1 MQRAPA
7 TFEPTQA
14 LWRVRLQLLWRGLKS
29 SWAMFAESKIG
40 LTGLGIIIFFLL
52 LWLLWPIYP
61 WLMERLAWTPEEL
74 EAARNAPYGA
84 ISSIYQVYDPVTG
97 YDPLIPLEEK
107 REGNILPPSR
117 RHPLGTDQLGR
128 DILAQIMAS
137 TGSEFTL
144 GVLAALITVFIGTCI
159 GAITAYYGG
168 FVDTFFMRLAD
179 VFILFPLVSFLIV
192 LGSMMELT
200 LLKLALILGILFGFG
215 QITIIMK
222 SQALAIKVKP
232 YIEAAKVAGGGHF
245 HVIFRHIIPN
255 MLPLSFLYMMFNVTS
270 AIFSEA
276 ALSFFGLLPGA
287 RTTWGI
293 MIDSAHSGGYILGG
307 RSFEYWW
314 LWVPP
319 GVAITLLCS
328 AFYLVGRGLDE
339 VVNPRLRKR

>member
-1 MQRAPA
+1 MQAA
-7 TFEPTQA
+7 STLKPTQA
-14 LWRVRLQLLWRGLKS
+14 LWRVRLYLLWRGLKG

-40 LTGLGIIIFFLL
+40 LTGLGIILFFALFGA
-52 LWLLWPIYP
+52 LWPAYP
-61 WLMERLAWTPEEL
+61 WLMEHLAWTPQEL
-74 EAARNAPYGA
+74 EDARNVPYGA
-84 ISSIYQVYDPVTG
+84 ISSIDQVYHPVVG
-97 YDPLIPLEEK
+97 YDPLIPGIE
-107 REGNILPPSR
+107 NPSPPSR
-117 RHPLGTDQLGR
+117 RHPLGTNQYGR
-128 DILAQIMAS
+128 DILAQLMAS
-137 TGSEFTL
+137 TGSEFML
-144 GVLAALITVFIGTCI
+144 GVLAALITVVIGTLI

-192 LGSMMELT
+192 LGSMIELT
-200 LLKLALILGILFGFG
+200 LFKLAFILGILFGFG
-215 QITIIMK
+215 QITVILK
-222 SQALAIKVKP
+222 SQALAVKVKP

-255 MLPLSFLYMMFNVTS
+255 LLPLAFLYMMFNVTS

-276 ALSFFGLLPGA
+276 ALSFFGLLPGIKIS
-287 RTTWGI
+287 WGI
-293 MIDSAHSGGYILGG
+293 MIDAAHSDGYILGG
-307 RSFEYWW
+307 RSFQNWW